1 MYVTCQCGQGGA
13 AAATSD
19 TTMLCSGCGLW
30 KDANSFSN
38 SQSRGPNKKCADCA
52 SRASSAL
59 LYRCLY
65 CNDDHHEDTNPTSKF
80 PRDMREGPYGP
91 CCSRGECIFE
101 YNKRRTGGD
110 EARKKAAQLEKE
122 AAAAKEKAAEAAEM
136 QAALQASLALKE
148 QEMEGK
154 DRALREAQEK
164 ESSLSA
170 VAQNAKAELEMQLKE
185 LESKFASESHEWEA
199 RQAAFKAEKSKLTQD
214 IGKVTQERDGIKK
227 QNADLQEQ
235 AARVQ
240 AEAEVARER
249 ARVAETRR
257 EEAEQKGLCL
267 LCWAEPRGVFF
278 LPCSHVIACNGCSD
292 GLRECPECKQDIR
305 ERKAFH
311 LVQTVTDDAV
321 SALGAVT
328 GLS

>member
-1 MYVTCQCGQGGA
+1 MYVTCGQGGA
-13 AAATSD
+13 AAATSN
-19 TTMLCSGCGLW
+19 TTMVCSGCGLW

>member
-1 MYVTCQCGQGGA
+1 MYVTCGQGGA
-13 AAATSD
+13 AAATSN

>member
-1 MYVTCQCGQGGA
+1 MCVTCGQGGA
-13 AAATSD
+13 AAATSN
-19 TTMLCSGCGLW
+19 TTMVCSGCGLW

-110 EARKKAAQLEKE
+110 EARRKAAQLEKE

-185 LESKFASESHEWEA
+185 LESKFASETHEWEA

>member
-1 MYVTCQCGQGGA
+1 
-13 AAATSD
+13 
-19 TTMLCSGCGLW
+19 
-30 KDANSFSN
+30 
-38 SQSRGPNKKCADCA
+38 
-52 SRASSAL
+52 
-59 LYRCLY
+59 LY

-278 LPCSHVIACNGCSD
+278 LPCSQVIACNGCSD

>member
-1 MYVTCQCGQGGA
+1 MCVTCGQGGA
-13 AAATSD
+13 AAATSN
-19 TTMLCSGCGLW
+19 TTMVCSGCGLW

-185 LESKFASESHEWEA
+185 LESKFASETHEWEA

-278 LPCSHVIACNGCSD
+278 LPCSHVIACNGCS
-292 GLRECPECKQDIR
+292 GSLRECPECKQDIR

>member
-1 MYVTCQCGQGGA
+1 MCVTCGQGGA
-13 AAATSD
+13 AAATSN
-19 TTMLCSGCGLW
+19 TTMVCSGCGLW

>member
-1 MYVTCQCGQGGA
+1 M
-13 AAATSD
+13 
-19 TTMLCSGCGLW
+19 W

-170 VAQNAKAELEMQLKE
+170 VTQNAKAELEMQLKE